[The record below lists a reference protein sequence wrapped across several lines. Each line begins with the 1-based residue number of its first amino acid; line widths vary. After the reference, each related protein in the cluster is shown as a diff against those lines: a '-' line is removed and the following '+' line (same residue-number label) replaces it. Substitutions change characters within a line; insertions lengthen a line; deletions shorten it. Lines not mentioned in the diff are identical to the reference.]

1 MIPPRAAESSREIA
15 MSKERSALQRRIDQF
30 LRVLFLDEK
39 GAPKSAVLL
48 YSFLLAILFVLIYL
62 AAYLL
67 LLDPL
72 ESLFSGSSVAVR
84 NIVQYLLP
92 AIAGSIPCIAMYFAF
107 PKQRQL
113 VPYAFLWMLVLL
125 IAIML
130 FELLLIDWSDAWT
143 EYQLFLVILA
153 IPLAVSILC
162 GGIPATLLYRKDRK
176 KAREEQEKA
185 PKRPSYYDT

>member
-1 MIPPRAAESSREIA
+1 MAQ
-15 MSKERSALQRRIDQF
+15 KRSALQQKIDQF

-48 YSFLLAILFVLIYL
+48 YSFLLAIVFVLVYL
-62 AAYLL
+62 AAFLL

-72 ESLFSGSSVAVR
+72 ENLFSGASVAVR
-84 NIVQYLLP
+84 NIIQNLVP
-92 AIAGSIPCIAMYFAF
+92 AIAGSIPCVALYFAF
-107 PKQRQL
+107 PKQKQL
-113 VPYAFLWMLVLL
+113 VPYAFLWMAALL

-162 GGIPATLLYRKDRK
+162 GGVPATLLYRRDMK
-176 KAREEQEKA
+176 KEREEREKA
-185 PKRPSYYDT
+185 PKRPSYYNT

>member
-1 MIPPRAAESSREIA
+1 MA
-15 MSKERSALQRRIDQF
+15 KERSAMQRKIDQF
-30 LRVLFLDEK
+30 LRVLFLDES

-72 ESLFSGSSVAVR
+72 EQAFSGVSVAAR
-84 NIVQYLLP
+84 NIIQYLVP
-92 AIAGSIPCIAMYFAF
+92 AVAGSVPCIALYFAF
-107 PKQRQL
+107 PKQKQL
-113 VPYAFLWMLVLL
+113 VPYAFLWMVILL
-125 IAIML
+125 AAIML

-143 EYQLFLVILA
+143 EYSLFLAILG

-162 GGIPATLLYRKDRK
+162 GGIPATLLYRKDMK
-176 KAREEQEKA
+176 KADR
-185 PKRPSYYDT
+185 TG

>member
-1 MIPPRAAESSREIA
+1 MA
-15 MSKERSALQRRIDQF
+15 KERSAIQRKIDQF

-72 ESLFSGSSVAVR
+72 EQLCSGASVAAR
-84 NIVQYLLP
+84 NIIQYLVP
-92 AIAGSIPCIAMYFAF
+92 AIAGSVPCVALYFAF
-107 PKQRQL
+107 PKKKQL
-113 VPYAFLWMLVLL
+113 VPYAFLWMVALLV
-125 IAIML
+125 AIML

-143 EYQLFLVILA
+143 DYQLFLVILA

-162 GGIPATLLYRKDRK
+162 GGIPATLLYRKDMK
-176 KAREEQEKA
+176 KAREERENA
-185 PKRPSYYDT
+185 PKRPSYYNT

>member
-1 MIPPRAAESSREIA
+1 MA
-15 MSKERSALQRRIDQF
+15 KERSAIQRKIDQF

-72 ESLFSGSSVAVR
+72 EQLCSGASVAAR
-84 NIVQYLLP
+84 NIIQYLVP
-92 AIAGSIPCIAMYFAF
+92 AIAGNVPCVALYFAF
-107 PKQRQL
+107 PKKKQL
-113 VPYAFLWMLVLL
+113 VPYAFLWMVALLV
-125 IAIML
+125 AIML

-143 EYQLFLVILA
+143 DYQLFLVILA

-162 GGIPATLLYRKDRK
+162 GGIPATLLYRKDMK
-176 KAREEQEKA
+176 KAREERENA
-185 PKRPSYYDT
+185 PKRPSYYNT

>member
-1 MIPPRAAESSREIA
+1 MA
-15 MSKERSALQRRIDQF
+15 KERSAIQRKIDQF

-72 ESLFSGSSVAVR
+72 EQLCSGASVAAR
-84 NIVQYLLP
+84 NIIQYLVP
-92 AIAGSIPCIAMYFAF
+92 AIAGSVPCVALYFAF
-107 PKQRQL
+107 PKKKQL
-113 VPYAFLWMLVLL
+113 VPYAFLWMVALLV
-125 IAIML
+125 AIML
-130 FELLLIDWSDAWT
+130 VELLLIDWSDAWT
-143 EYQLFLVILA
+143 DYQLFLVILA

-162 GGIPATLLYRKDRK
+162 GGIPATLLYRKDMK
-176 KAREEQEKA
+176 KAREERENA
-185 PKRPSYYDT
+185 PKRPSYYNT

>member
-1 MIPPRAAESSREIA
+1 MA
-15 MSKERSALQRRIDQF
+15 KERSAIQRKIDQF

-72 ESLFSGSSVAVR
+72 EQLCSGASVAAR
-84 NIVQYLLP
+84 NIIQYLVP
-92 AIAGSIPCIAMYFAF
+92 AIAGSVPCVALYFAF
-107 PKQRQL
+107 PKKKQL
-113 VPYAFLWMLVLL
+113 VPYAFLWMVALLV
-125 IAIML
+125 AIML

-143 EYQLFLVILA
+143 DYQLFLVILA

-162 GGIPATLLYRKDRK
+162 GGIPATLLYRKDMK
-176 KAREEQEKA
+176 KAREERENA
-185 PKRPSYYDT
+185 PKRSSYYNT

>member
-1 MIPPRAAESSREIA
+1 MA
-15 MSKERSALQRRIDQF
+15 KERSALQRKIDQF

-39 GAPKSAVLL
+39 GAPKSAALL
-48 YSFLLAILFVLIYL
+48 YSFLLAILFVLVYL

-72 ESLFSGSSVAVR
+72 ENLFSGASVAVR
-84 NIVQYLLP
+84 NIIQYLIP
-92 AIAGSIPCIAMYFAF
+92 AVAGSIPCVALYYAF
-107 PKQRQL
+107 PKQKQL
-113 VPYAFLWMLVLL
+113 VPYAFLWMVVLL
-125 IAIML
+125 VAVML

-162 GGIPATLLYRKDRK
+162 GGIPVTFLYRKDMKRE
-176 KAREEQEKA
+176 REEREKA
-185 PKRPSYYDT
+185 PKRPSYYNT